1 MVAADVVG
9 TAEPVNLVEQE
20 TGGETLR
27 ALGDE
32 PVEQNDLE
40 LITEMALRAEKAA
53 AAFRIQHNEDLVVTF
68 GVSGNFLF
76 IGRQPPPPSSLP
88 PSPTFPLTET
98 KMMSTL
104 H

>member
-1 MVAADVVG
+1 MPFYVSHLTRFAGNALPYHCVLANSKFNSLYKMAAAADVVG
-9 TAEPVNLVEQE
+9 AAEPVNLVEQE

-32 PVEQNDLE
+32 PVQQNDLE

-68 GVSGNFLF
+68 G
-76 IGRQPPPPSSLP
+76 
-88 PSPTFPLTET
+88 E
-98 KMMSTL
+98 
-104 H
+104 

>member
-1 MVAADVVG
+1 MAAAADVVG
-9 TAEPVNLVEQE
+9 AAEPVSLVEQE

-68 GVSGNFLF
+68 GVRVIFF
-76 IGRQPPPPSSLP
+76 IFWPANPPPPPVTNLP
-88 PSPTFPLTET
+88 FTRYQNAVHTS
-98 KMMSTL
+98 
-104 H
+104 